1 MPRTT
6 VAQAV
11 VTWLANQ
18 HVERDGH
25 RQRFFE
31 GVFGIFGHGNV
42 AGMGE
47 ALEAAQDSVRYYQ
60 TRNEQAM
67 VHTAA
72 AFAKQ
77 SRRLRTFA
85 CTTSIGPGATNLVT
99 GAANA
104 TVNRLPVLLL
114 PGDRFATRRVKPVL
128 QQLERPEAGDLSVND
143 ALRPVSRYFD
153 RIERPEMLID
163 ALPAAMR
170 VLTSPAE
177 TGAVTLALPQ
187 DVQAEAWDWPD
198 ELLAPRTWVVAASTS
213 GRGARW
219 PAAAERIAAAQRPM
233 IVAGGGVIYSDASA
247 ALDAFARRFG
257 IPVTETQAG
266 KGALPW
272 DHPLQLG
279 ALGSAGGSG
288 RQRHRPRRRPRHRH
302 RHPAVRLPDHELVRV
317 AGPEVRLRGHQRGR
331 AGRRQGGVRC
341 RSSVT
346 RGSPSRSSQA
356 ALEARGWRGASADRL
371 ALVERLRGE
380 WNAEVERVRHLVA
393 ASMSRSRR
401 SSASSTRRPVPT
413 ACVVCAAGGLPGDLH
428 KIWRASGP
436 ETYHLEYGYSTMGYE
451 IAGGLGVAMA
461 EPARRVFVMVGDGSY
476 LMLANEIVTACQE
489 RIAMTIV
496 LLDNHGFRCI
506 RNLSAACGGDNPFN
520 DFRFRDPASGTFTGD
535 VLPIDF
541 AANAAS
547 LGARVLTADTPA
559 ELERALADRGRHRGW
574 TRGHRRR
581 GRPRAVGAGLRQS
594 WWDVPVAEVSTSR
607 ACPGGSPR
615 IRGATWPANAPSSRV
630 RGRRVRHGGHERL
643 ETARIARAASRSR
656 QPRARGGSSRRPRMT
671 PCSSSRSRCSTRWRR
686 PATPARSSD
695 RPATSGPR
703 RQLR

>member
-18 HVERDGH
+18 SVERDG
-25 RQRFFE
+25 RSQRFFE
-31 GVFGIFGHGNV
+31 GVFGIFGHGIV

-170 VLTSPAE
+170 VLTSPSE

-187 DVQAEAWDWPD
+187 DVQAEAWDWPAD
-198 ELLAPRTWVVAASTS
+198 LLAPRTWVIPRARPDAALVALA
-213 GRGARW
+213 ARRL
-219 PAAAERIAAAQRPM
+219 AAAKRPM

-272 DHPLQLG
+272 DHPMQLG
-279 ALGSAGGSG
+279 ALGSAGGTAG
-288 RQRHRPRRRPRHRH
+288 NAIARE
-302 RHPAVRLPDHELVRV
+302 ADLVIAIGTRLSDFPTMSWSSWQDPDVGFISVNVAEMDAAKAAALPLVGDARVTLDEL
-317 AGPEVRLRGHQRGR
+317 H
-331 AGRRQGGVRC
+331 
-341 RSSVT
+341 
-346 RGSPSRSSQA
+346 A
-356 ALEARGWRGASADRL
+356 ALEARGWKGASSRRL
-371 ALVERLRGE
+371 ALIERLRGE
-380 WNAEVERVRHLVA
+380 WNDEVERVRHLA
-393 ASMSRSRR
+393 ADRHVSQPEVIRLVNEAAGERG
-401 SSASSTRRPVPT
+401 V
-413 ACVVCAAGGLPGDLH
+413 VVCAAGGLPGDLH
-428 KIWRASGP
+428 KVWRASGP
-436 ETYHLEYGYSTMGYE
+436 DTYHMEYGYSTMGYE

-461 EPARRVFVMVGDGSY
+461 EPRRRVYVMVGDGSY
-476 LMLANEIVTACQE
+476 LMLANEIVTAVQE
-489 RIAMTIV
+489 RVPMVIV
-496 LLDNHGFRCI
+496 ILDNHGYRCI
-506 RNLSAACGGDNPFN
+506 RNLASACGGDNPFN
-520 DFRFRDPASGTFTGD
+520 DFRYRDPASGTFTGD
-535 VLPIDF
+535 VLPLDF

-547 LGARVLTADTPA
+547 LGARVLKAATPA
-559 ELERALADRGRHRGW
+559 ELEAALRTAAGIEG
-574 TRGHRRR
+574 G
-581 GRPRAVGAGLRQS
+581 PVAIVVEVNPEPAVPAYAS
-594 WWDVPVAEVSTSR
+594 WWDVPVAEVSTSK
-607 ACPGGSPR
+607 
-615 IRGATWPANAPSSRV
+615 RV
-630 RGRRVRHGGHERL
+630 RAARREYEANLARER
-643 ETARIARAASRSR
+643 SFV
-656 QPRARGGSSRRPRMT
+656 
-671 PCSSSRSRCSTRWRR
+671 
-686 PATPARSSD
+686 
-695 RPATSGPR
+695 
-703 RQLR
+703 